1 MVIGTVTQ
9 VGEQAADI
17 GRQAVLLAGWPV
29 TVPAVTVNRFCGSSQ
44 EAVHMAARA
53 IEAGDM
59 RYAIGGGVES
69 MSRVP
74 MFSDLGGGG
83 GLKGLCPD
91 LWDQLRSGG
100 AGRERRAGGRP
111 VADHP
116 GASRRLGRREPP
128 PGGRGSQAGATA
140 EILPTPGH
148 DAQGPRC
155 R

>member
-1 MVIGTVTQ
+1 MAEAVILGGVRTPYGKNRNGAFHATPPARLLAGTLQGLLARTGADPAQLEDVVIGTVTQ

-29 TVPAVTVNRFCGSSQ
+29 SVPAVTVNRFCGSSQ

-83 GLKGLCPD
+83 GLKGLCPA
-91 LWDQLRSGG
+91 LWDQ
-100 AGRERRAGGRP
+100 
-111 VADHP
+111 
-116 GASRRLGRREPP
+116 
-128 PGGRGSQAGATA
+128 
-140 EILPTPGH
+140 
-148 DAQGPRC
+148 
-155 R
+155 